1 MAVPTISEVRLEPWR
16 PRVIVLSRFSA
27 EPGFSVAVSF
37 GIFVCRVC
45 AFVWRQGIQTAV
57 TRYSLQM
64 IAASID
70 NGRHS

>member
-1 MAVPTISEVRLEPWR
+1 
-16 PRVIVLSRFSA
+16 VIVLSRFSA

-45 AFVWRQGIQTAV
+45 TFVWRQGIQTTV

-64 IAASID
+64 IRSFD
-70 NGRHS
+70 R